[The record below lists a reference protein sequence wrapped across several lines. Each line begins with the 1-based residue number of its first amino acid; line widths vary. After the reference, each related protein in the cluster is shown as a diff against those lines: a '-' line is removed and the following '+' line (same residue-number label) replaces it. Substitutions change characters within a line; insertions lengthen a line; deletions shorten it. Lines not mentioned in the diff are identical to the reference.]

1 MFRICS
7 PRLHKCSVYC
17 DVCHFI
23 LKRNLG
29 YTCLFIVT
37 SVLWLFAAVVV
48 GQALTPSTFLTTVDR
63 ARLKAV
69 FEAALPVTDVVNAHY
84 SILGLKLLGAPI
96 PNAQVQSVL
105 KHCYFLQRHRYKVF
119 WTILFLSP
127 NATIHSILKYIGFF
141 LQLHRYKVYWNIYIY
156 FSPNAQVQ
164 SSKLDSNLLA
174 RNFKIRIF
182 I

>member
-1 MFRICS
+1 M
-7 PRLHKCSVYC
+7 
-17 DVCHFI
+17 
-23 LKRNLG
+23 
-29 YTCLFIVT
+29 
-37 SVLWLFAAVVV
+37 VV

-105 KHCYFLQRHRYKVF
+105 KHCVFPPNAQVQSVLKHCYFLQRHRYKVF

-127 NATIHSILKYIGFF
+127 NATIHSVLKYIGFF
-141 LQLHRYKVYWNIYIY
+141 L
-156 FSPNAQVQ
+156 
-164 SSKLDSNLLA
+164 
-174 RNFKIRIF
+174 
-182 I
+182 